1 MIRLQAIGNVG
12 KDASVVSSNGGKAI
26 VFNVAHNREWTDQ
39 DGVVHKQ
46 TTWLSCMYWRKEGRS
61 LELVKYLTS
70 GTQVF
75 VEGFP
80 DVRTYKSAD
89 GSTKAGLNLTVTQ
102 IKLLGTAG
110 KAGNSQLPADNT
122 EQQPNT
128 SDFDED
134 GLPF

>member
-102 IKLLGTAG
+102 IKLLGSAAG
-110 KAGNSQLPADNT
+110 KAQPAA
-122 EQQPNT
+122 EAASPQPDTN
-128 SDFDED
+128 DFDED
-134 GLPF
+134 DIPF